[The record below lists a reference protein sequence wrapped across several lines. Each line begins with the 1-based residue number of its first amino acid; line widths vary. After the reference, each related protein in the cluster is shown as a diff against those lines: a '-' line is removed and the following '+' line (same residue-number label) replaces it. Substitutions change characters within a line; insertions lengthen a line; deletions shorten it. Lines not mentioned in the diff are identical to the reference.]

1 MGQDIKKMKRKGNRT
16 LLILVALLVLVA
28 LVVWMLP
35 DGNAAQATD
44 EPAEQTELTE
54 LIEPAEAA
62 EPVDEIAATTLVK
75 EGMETPDFTVTMLD
89 GSKVKLSDL
98 RGKVVLVNFWATW
111 CPPCRQELTR
121 VQAEIVDR
129 FAGRDFKFIP
139 ISRGEERAKV
149 EAFMQEQGYK
159 FPVGL
164 DPEQSIY
171 KLFASNYIPRNFLV
185 GKDGRV
191 VLASVGYEPEEF
203 DALVALIDQTLNK

>member
-16 LLILVALLVLVA
+16 LLILIALLALVA
-28 LVVWMLP
+28 LAVWMLP
-35 DGNAAQATD
+35 DGNASQATNAPTAPAGQTEQT
-44 EPAEQTELTE
+44 EPAEPE
-54 LIEPAEAA
+54 
-62 EPVDEIAATTLVK
+62 DEIAATTLVK
-75 EGMETPDFTVTMLD
+75 EGMEAPDFTVTMLD
-89 GSKVKLSDL
+89 GTTMKLSDL

-121 VQAEIVDR
+121 VQADIVDR
-129 FAGRDFKFIP
+129 FAGRDFRFIP

-164 DPEQSIY
+164 DPEQAIY
-171 KLFASNYIPRNFLV
+171 KLFASNYIPRNFLID
-185 GKDGRV
+185 KDGRV
-191 VLASVGYEPEEF
+191 LLASVGYEPEEF

>member
-16 LLILVALLVLVA
+16 LLILIALLVLVA
-28 LVVWMLP
+28 LAVWMLP
-35 DGNAAQATD
+35 DGNASQATD
-44 EPAEQTELTE
+44 APTVATEQTEQTAPV
-54 LIEPAEAA
+54 EPE
-62 EPVDEIAATTLVK
+62 DEIAATTLVK
-75 EGMETPDFTVTMLD
+75 EGMEAPDFTVTMLD
-89 GSKVKLSDL
+89 GSTVKLSDL

-121 VQAEIVDR
+121 VQADIVDR

-139 ISRGEERAKV
+139 ISRGEDKAKV

-164 DPEQSIY
+164 DPEQAIY
-171 KLFASNYIPRNFLV
+171 QLFASNYIPRNFLI

>member
-16 LLILVALLVLVA
+16 LLLLIALLVLVA
-28 LVVWMLP
+28 LAVWMLP
-35 DGNAAQATD
+35 DGNASQATD
-44 EPAEQTELTE
+44 APAAAAEQTA
-54 LIEPAEAA
+54 PAELA
-62 EPVDEIAATTLVK
+62 EPEDEIAATTLVK
-75 EGMETPDFTVTMLD
+75 EGMEAPDFTITMLD
-89 GSKVKLSDL
+89 GSTVKLSDL

-121 VQAEIVDR
+121 VQADIVDR

-139 ISRGEERAKV
+139 ISRGEERKKV
-149 EAFMQEQGYK
+149 EAFMKEQGYK

-164 DPEQSIY
+164 DPEQAIY
-171 KLFASNYIPRNFLV
+171 QLFASNYIPRNFLI